1 MNDSL
6 KSIVR
11 HGLSFGGGFL
21 VAKGLVTVD
30 QANELAGAIITLL
43 GVGWSVWKNSKT
55 PPAPP
60 AALAA

>member
-1 MNDSL
+1 MNDSI

-21 VAKGLVTVD
+21 VAKGLVTAD
-30 QANELAGAIITLL
+30 QANELAGAVITLL
-43 GVGWSVWKNSKT
+43 GVFWSVFKNSKT

-60 AALAA
+60 AAPAA

>member
-1 MNDSL
+1 MNDSI

-11 HGLSFGGGFL
+11 HGLLFGGGFL

-30 QANELAGAIITLL
+30 QANELAGAVITLL

-55 PPAPP
+55 PPTPP
-60 AALAA
+60 AAPAA

>member
-1 MNDSL
+1 MNDSI

-30 QANELAGAIITLL
+30 QANELAGAVITVI
-43 GVGWSVWKNSKT
+43 GVGWSVWKNRKAVT
-55 PPAPP
+55 PPAP
-60 AALAA
+60 

>member
-1 MNDSL
+1 MNDSI
-6 KSIVR
+6 KSIIR

-30 QANELAGAIITLL
+30 QANELAGAVITVL
-43 GVGWSVWKNSKT
+43 GIGWSVYRNRKA

-60 AALAA
+60 AA

>member
-21 VAKGLVTVD
+21 VARGLVTVD
-30 QANELAGAIITLL
+30 QANELAGAVITAL
-43 GVGWSVWKNSKT
+43 GVAWSIYKNRKN
-55 PPAPP
+55 PPASP
-60 AALAA
+60 AA